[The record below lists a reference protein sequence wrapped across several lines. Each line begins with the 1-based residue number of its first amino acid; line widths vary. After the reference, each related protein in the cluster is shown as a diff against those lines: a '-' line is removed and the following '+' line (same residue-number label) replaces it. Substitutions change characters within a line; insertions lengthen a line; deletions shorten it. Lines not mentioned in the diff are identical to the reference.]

1 MKCPFCRCDNDRVIE
16 TRTSDD
22 GFVIRR
28 RRACQSCKK
37 RYTTYERMEIVNI
50 RVVKRDG
57 TRVPFDRDK
66 LRQGVERA
74 CWKRPVREARISELV
89 ATLETRLEGETEVS
103 TRQIGELAME
113 LLRKLDEIAYI
124 RFASVYQDFANA
136 QDFAK
141 ALQSMTDE
149 KCAEAEARERSAD
162 GGEREPR

>member
-37 RYTTYERMEIVNI
+37 RYTTYERIEIVNI

-57 TRVPFDRDK
+57 TRVPFDREK
-66 LRQGVERA
+66 LRQGIERA
-74 CWKRPVREARISELV
+74 CWKRPVREAQISGLV
-89 ATLETRLEGETEVS
+89 ATLETRLEGETEVA
-103 TRQIGELAME
+103 TQRIGELAME
-113 LLRKLDEIAYI
+113 LLRKVDETAYI
-124 RFASVYQDFANA
+124 RFASIYQNFANV

-149 KCAEAEARERSAD
+149 KATDVEEN
-162 GGEREPR
+162 EPLENDDE